1 MDDIDRTETEN
12 EETGRLKNF
21 NSWIKRNFN
30 YECYMTFLNGCYGC
44 NWEAKQEKKARRPL
58 CCCSLVQRVRRG
70 ETDHTFFCLERSAI
84 IVCVCVCVPTYI
96 MCNGSKITLFRRLK
110 VIRIG

>member
-12 EETGRLKNF
+12 EETGRLKSF

-44 NWEAKQEKKARRPL
+44 NWEAKQEKKAR
-58 CCCSLVQRVRRG
+58 
-70 ETDHTFFCLERSAI
+70 
-84 IVCVCVCVPTYI
+84 
-96 MCNGSKITLFRRLK
+96 
-110 VIRIG
+110 